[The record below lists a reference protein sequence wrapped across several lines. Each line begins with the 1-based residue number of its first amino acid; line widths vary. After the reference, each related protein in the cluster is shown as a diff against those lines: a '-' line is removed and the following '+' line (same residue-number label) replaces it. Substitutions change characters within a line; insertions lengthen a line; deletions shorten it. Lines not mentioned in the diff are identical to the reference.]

1 MTFIKRT
8 FYFLFIFL
16 MLSCGKSEL
25 QQSMERGEIIYKETC
40 LKCHMAD
47 GKGVPERY
55 PPLAQADW
63 LTEKRKESI
72 HATKFG
78 IRGEIVVNGVYY
90 NGIQIPLGLNDQE
103 VADVLNYVMNS
114 WGNTQE
120 KMVTP
125 EEVSKIPKKMK
136 R

>member
-1 MTFIKRT
+1 MKKI
-8 FYFLFIFL
+8 FYLLPAMLFI
-16 MLSCGKSEL
+16 SCANSEL
-25 QQSMERGEIIYKETC
+25 EQCIERGATIYEKKC
-40 LKCHMAD
+40 IKCHMID
-47 GKGVPERY
+47 GKEIPEKY

-63 LTEKRKESI
+63 LTEKREQSI

-78 IRGEIVVNGVYY
+78 IRGEIIVNGVYY

-114 WGNTQE
+114 WGNEQE
-120 KMVTP
+120 KMVTA
-125 EEVSKIPKKMK
+125 EEVSKVPKKMK